1 MTKKPTIYLGGPMEG
16 VSEDIWTWRG
26 SFKEDPMLS
35 EVVTYLDPTLRKA
48 FHSQLYSPNL
58 CRKVMK
64 TDLYDIDRSD
74 IIVANLKD
82 RGDGKCWGT
91 VAEIMYAYT
100 KNKTII
106 VIMEEDFKHPFIEAM
121 ATVLCHT
128 VEEGVKELK
137 DFVAWM
143 V

>member
-1 MTKKPTIYLGGPMEG
+1 MFKKPATYLAGPMEG
-16 VSEDIWTWRG
+16 VSEDIWKWRQQFKQDPTLEMFT
-26 SFKEDPMLS
+26 SF
-35 EVVTYLDPTLRKA
+35 LDPTLRKA
-48 FHSQLYSPNL
+48 FQSQEYSANL
-58 CRKVMK
+58 CKKVMK
-64 TDLYDIDRSD
+64 TDLYDVDRSD

-106 VIMEEDFKHPFIEAM
+106 VIIEEDFKHPFIEAM

-137 DFVAWM
+137 DFVAWYI
-143 V
+143 